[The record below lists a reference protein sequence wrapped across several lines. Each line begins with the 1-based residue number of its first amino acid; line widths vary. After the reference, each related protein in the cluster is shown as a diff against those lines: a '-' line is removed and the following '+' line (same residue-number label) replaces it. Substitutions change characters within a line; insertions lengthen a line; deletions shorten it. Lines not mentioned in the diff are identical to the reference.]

1 MNQVCITQQKKLVW
15 TKKKHQ
21 PFLSMSLFINHMR
34 GAHCIV
40 VQVIDNVC
48 LFEGRAGTWMNGR
61 WMHLHSLVRVS
72 TTIYPGCIALLA
84 MDFISL
90 IFVGGEHKHNSPR
103 WYKSQVLGTCV
114 DGEIAD
120 DNRCQSI

>member
-1 MNQVCITQQKKLVW
+1 
-15 TKKKHQ
+15 
-21 PFLSMSLFINHMR
+21 
-34 GAHCIV
+34 
-40 VQVIDNVC
+40 
-48 LFEGRAGTWMNGR
+48 
-61 WMHLHSLVRVS
+61 MHLHSLVRAS
-72 TTIYPGCIALLA
+72 TTIYPDCIALLA